1 MDLQM
6 REIWFNELR
15 RSGLTPVLDPM
26 SLMELFST
34 IFPMSVNTAFNSLS
48 FVYVPLDASKN
59 GLWLS
64 KIPTINVK
72 ITWNKDGNRFLE

>member
-15 RSGLTPVLDPM
+15 GNGLTPVLDPM

-34 IFPMSVNTAFNSLS
+34 IFPMFVHTAVNSLS
-48 FVYVPLDASKN
+48 FVYLPLDASKN

-64 KIPTINVK
+64 KLPTINVK
-72 ITWNKDGNRFLE
+72 ITRNKDGDRFLE

>member
-15 RSGLTPVLDPM
+15 GSGLTPVLDPM

-34 IFPMSVNTAFNSLS
+34 IFPMAVHTAVNSLS
-48 FVYVPLDASKN
+48 FVSVPSDASQN

-64 KIPTINVK
+64 NLPTINVK
-72 ITWNKDGNRFLE
+72 ITGNKEGDRVLE

>member
-1 MDLQM
+1 M

-15 RSGLTPVLDPM
+15 GNGLTPVLDPM

-34 IFPMSVNTAFNSLS
+34 IFPMCVHTAINSLS
-48 FVYVPLDASKN
+48 FVSVPSNASKN

-64 KIPTINVK
+64 KLPTINVK
-72 ITWNKDGNRFLE
+72 ITGNKDRDRFLK